1 MTTIAIVTLEG
12 FNEIDT
18 FLAYNILNRIKRPD
32 WEVHIAAAD
41 GQVTSMNGVT
51 VSASMDLETACQ
63 ADAVIIGSGSRS
75 RDHAENDD
83 LLSTLRPLNPE
94 MQLIAS
100 QCSGA
105 LLLDSLDLV
114 GTLPICT
121 DAVTRPKLEAK
132 GVEVLQQ
139 PFHCSERIATAG
151 GCLAAPYL
159 ATWIIGT
166 LSGMHD
172 AREALLYVAP
182 SGREEAYVSD
192 MLDQVFGQSV
202 TQ

>member
-18 FLAYNILNRIKRPD
+18 FLAFNILNRVNRPD
-32 WEVHIAAAD
+32 WTVHIAAPSD
-41 GQVTSMNGVT
+41 TVTSMNGVT
-51 VSASMDLETACQ
+51 VTASIDLDTACQ
-63 ADAVIIGSGSRS
+63 ADAVIIGSSQRS
-75 RDHAENDD
+75 AEHANDND
-83 LLSTLRPLNPE
+83 LITALRPLDPAR
-94 MQLIAS
+94 QRIAA
-100 QCSGA
+100 QCSGT
-105 LLLDSLDLV
+105 LLLQKLDLI
-114 GTLPICT
+114 GTNPVCT
-121 DAVTRPKLEAK
+121 DANTRPILESL
-132 GVEVLQQ
+132 GMEVLQQ
-139 PFHCSERIATAG
+139 PFHGSDRVATAG

-166 LSGMHD
+166 LSGLHD
-172 AREALLYVAP
+172 AREALLRVAP